1 MTAPS
6 TTKITPATTSMWALH
21 RATHRIMD
29 RGATRMTCTM
39 SGPGTTRT
47 AALTP
52 RKAAS
57 VDSGTSSACAA

>member
-21 RATHRIMD
+21 RAIHRIMD

-39 SGPGTTRT
+39 SGPGHDEDGHPHSQAGGQR
-47 AALTP
+47 
-52 RKAAS
+52 RQRH
-57 VDSGTSSACAA
+57 